1 MVMEIRDVDDV
12 VVVTL
17 TDVKIL
23 DTAAI
28 AAIGEE
34 FKNLTL
40 QAAAD
45 KKLVVNFRR
54 VQFMSSAMIGQIMQ
68 LYKMCKKDKVA
79 LKLCNIH
86 PNIMEVFQVMGLK
99 KLLSI
104 YDTEEEAV
112 GAFGK
117 SFLGRFRN
125 K

>member
-45 KKLVVNFRR
+45 KKLVLNFSR
-54 VQFMSSAMIGQIMQ
+54 VQFMSSAMIGQIMK
-68 LYKMCKKDKVA
+68 LYKMCKKDKVI
-79 LKLCNIH
+79 LKLCNIC

-99 KLLSI
+99 KILDI
-104 YDTEEEAV
+104 YDTEEKAL
-112 GAFGK
+112 GAFTK
-117 SFLGRFRN
+117 SFLGRSRN